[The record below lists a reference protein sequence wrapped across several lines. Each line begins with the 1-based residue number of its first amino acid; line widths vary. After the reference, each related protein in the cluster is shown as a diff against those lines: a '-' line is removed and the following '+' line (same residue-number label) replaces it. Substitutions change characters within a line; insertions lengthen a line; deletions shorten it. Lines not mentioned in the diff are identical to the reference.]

1 MEVKSNKEIRR
12 VSVEELEEV
21 YRNNKLF
28 LLLHSLSDKELAEAR
43 TLVECDDI
51 IGIRIDILL
60 EIQREQSYRKVN
72 VSNLENAYKNNKL
85 DSNDKSKKEQNNKK
99 NKKPIMKRSLNI
111 ILQGNFPMTITK
123 KLIAINL
130 LLMKNFI
137 KIF

>member
-85 DSNDKSKKEQNNKK
+85 DDLVKLLSDEELNMASN
-99 NKKPIMKRSLNI
+99 SLLCDDI
-111 ILQGNFPMTITK
+111 VGIRISILQAIELERMSRIQEQK
-123 KLIAINL
+123 KQI
-130 LLMKNFI
+130 MQ
-137 KIF
+137 

>member
-85 DSNDKSKKEQNNKK
+85 DELVKLLSDEELNMASN
-99 NKKPIMKRSLNI
+99 SLLCDDI
-111 ILQGNFPMTITK
+111 VGIRISILQAIELERMSRIQEQK
-123 KLIAINL
+123 KQI
-130 LLMKNFI
+130 MQ
-137 KIF
+137 

>member
-12 VSVEELEEV
+12 VSVEKLEEV

-85 DSNDKSKKEQNNKK
+85 DELVKLLSDEELNMASN
-99 NKKPIMKRSLNI
+99 SLLCDDI
-111 ILQGNFPMTITK
+111 VGIRISILQAIELERMSRIQEQK
-123 KLIAINL
+123 KQI
-130 LLMKNFI
+130 MQ
-137 KIF
+137 